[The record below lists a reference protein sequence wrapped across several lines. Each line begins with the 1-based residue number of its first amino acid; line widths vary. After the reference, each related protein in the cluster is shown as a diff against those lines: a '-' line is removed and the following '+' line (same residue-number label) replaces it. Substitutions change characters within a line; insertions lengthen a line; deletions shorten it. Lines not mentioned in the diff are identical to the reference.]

1 MVLMVE
7 KGIMQFTD
15 MQKLITNIWKIMIKI
30 TSRILDVN
38 NFYDWA
44 IFQKKLMNNVVFGKL
59 WNTWENIGTLDL

>member
-44 IFQKKLMNNVVFGKL
+44 IFQKKAD
-59 WNTWENIGTLDL
+59 E